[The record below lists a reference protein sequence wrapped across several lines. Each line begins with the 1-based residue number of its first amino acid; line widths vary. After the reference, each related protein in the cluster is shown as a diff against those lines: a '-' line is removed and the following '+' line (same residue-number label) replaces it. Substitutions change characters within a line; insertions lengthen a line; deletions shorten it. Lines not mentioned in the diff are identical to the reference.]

1 MLDPHIIFILFLL
14 FLISLSHNFT
24 QNYIEY
30 VENVKRLV
38 SDTAHAGHSL
48 ENIVDNFM

>member
-1 MLDPHIIFILFLL
+1 MFSMTLNL
-14 FLISLSHNFT
+14 HNFM
-24 QNYIEY
+24 QNC
-30 VENVKRLV
+30 VKFVKNVKRLV